1 MITRLLIG
9 LLPLLLLADGRAA
22 DRRRGTPALATHATA
37 DSTWQDHNRAADDAA
52 KAKRWQDYLYH
63 VGVID
68 TILRGLPGVTVGLAR
83 GYAQTGQPARA
94 IALLRELAASG
105 IVRPIATD
113 SLLAP
118 LQSAPG
124 WSDVVQAFAAN
135 GGARGRGTQLFTI
148 ADTTFAAEDIAYD
161 ARRKRVLISSL
172 AKRTVAEVG
181 PDGQLRPFL
190 ETDGPV
196 WGVFAL
202 GIDAA
207 RDRLWVTTA
216 ADEPRL
222 GLAAGE
228 KPRAAILRVAL
239 ATGIVER
246 RYDLPSDGT
255 RRIPGDLAV
264 SRDGDV
270 AVGDARSGALY
281 YIRRDRDSLETLV
294 PDGGLLGPQQPAF
307 APDGRTV
314 LVADYPR
321 GIAAVDRRSG
331 QVRMLTHPRSIVVT
345 GIDGLIWL
353 DAHTLAGIQNGVVP
367 NRVIRITVDDA
378 LRSITRTEVLLQGDL
393 LPDPTHAT
401 VIDGALHVI
410 ARSAADAIWN
420 DTPATTKL
428 PPAVVRVPF

>member
-1 MITRLLIG
+1 MITRLLTG
-9 LLPLLLLADGRAA
+9 LLPVLLLADGRVAN
-22 DRRRGTPALATHATA
+22 RRGAPAVASRATA
-37 DSTWQDHNRAADDAA
+37 DSTWQDHNRAADEAA

-94 IALLRELAASG
+94 MALLRELAASG
-105 IVRPIATD
+105 IVRPIAAD

-118 LQSAPG
+118 LHSAPG
-124 WSDVVQAFAAN
+124 WAEVVQAFAAN
-135 GGARGRGTQLFTI
+135 GAARGRGTPLFTV
-148 ADTTFAAEDIAYD
+148 ADTSFAAEDIAYD

-172 AKRTVAEVG
+172 ARHTVAEAG

-190 ETDGPV
+190 KGDGTI
-196 WGVFAL
+196 WAIFAL

-228 KPRAAILRVAL
+228 KPRAAILRVSL
-239 ATGIVER
+239 ATGVIER

-255 RRIPGDLAV
+255 RRIPGDLGV

-281 YIRRDRDSLETLV
+281 YIRHDRDSLEMLV

-307 APDGRTV
+307 APDGRTI

-331 QVRMLTHPRSIVVT
+331 QVRPLTHARNIVVT

-353 DAHTLAGIQNGVVP
+353 DAHTLAGIQNGVAP
-367 NRVIRITVDDA
+367 PRIIRITVDDA
-378 LRSITRTEVLLQGDL
+378 LRTITRTEVLLQGDI

-401 VIDGALHVI
+401 VIDGALHVV
-410 ARSAADAIWN
+410 ARSAADAIWSE
-420 DTPATTKL
+420 TPPTAKH
-428 PPAVVRVPF
+428 PPAVIRVPF